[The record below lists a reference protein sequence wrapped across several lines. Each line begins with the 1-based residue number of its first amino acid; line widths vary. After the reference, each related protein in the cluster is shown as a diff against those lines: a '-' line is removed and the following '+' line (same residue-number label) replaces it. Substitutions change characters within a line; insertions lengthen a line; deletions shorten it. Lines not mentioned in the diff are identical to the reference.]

1 MLISSLNKTPSK
13 VIREG
18 VEVADAAAEL
28 PDPDARVAEREA
40 ELAEPVADSDTWTLL
55 VLDMEALVLE
65 LL

>member
-28 PDPDARVAEREA
+28 PEPEARVAEREA
-40 ELAEPVADSDTWTLL
+40 EPAEPVADPDTWTLL
-55 VLDMEALVLE
+55 VLDMGALVLE
-65 LL
+65 LP